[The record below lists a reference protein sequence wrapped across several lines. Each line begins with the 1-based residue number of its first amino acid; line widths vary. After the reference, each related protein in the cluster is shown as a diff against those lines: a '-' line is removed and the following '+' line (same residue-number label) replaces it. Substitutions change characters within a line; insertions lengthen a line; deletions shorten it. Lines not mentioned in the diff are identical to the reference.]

1 MTVMSLFSAYSFE
14 IAKPMPLA
22 DPVTT
27 AVFPLSDILVIYSS
41 IISIFMVID
50 IDISQPFN

>member
-27 AVFPLSDILVIYSS
+27 AIFPLSDILVIYSS
-41 IISIFMVID
+41 IISIFRVTD
-50 IDISQPFN
+50 IDFSKPFN